1 MTAQFLREMDA
12 QAGSIFGRLSDREA
26 YAAILEAN
34 SALFLALANELA
46 DNNPSMI
53 VCDAVEGYNP
63 VHDVCRLI
71 AGAAIEI
78 AGSDV
83 PLYEYPVV
91 SDPRSYDGMSGTI
104 DVVLDDASHASKIER
119 ARRMANLVPDVNELI
134 SRYGA
139 GGYRRETLR
148 RVSDWADIGTGTPLY
163 ESFGEERVGSHRYER
178 AIRRAEHIAP
188 LRDALQRTCVS

>member
-163 ESFGEERVGSHRYER
+163 ESIGEERVGRHRYER